1 MYIFVRPLLLLAILV
16 FAPAASAAL
25 TDSFTV
31 YPFDISITRVYESRV
46 CSTQSLMITITALSG
61 VEVVGGRA
69 ELLLYNGDSGTIAVK
84 DIPSANLSSGETLQL
99 IIRYRYCPGDPR
111 DPFILLKLVV
121 RNNVTGT
128 TTLRYFV
135 SRIVDMTLD
144 EALSRIRELEAEVD
158 KLRAL
163 LDERQRLIDALSAQI
178 GELKARIK
186 ELEAR
191 LDNERSK
198 SEALR
203 AELAK
208 ALAELNRTEALLRK
222 AEDRAAELE
231 LEVERLSLELASERT
246 LRAEAE
252 ARLNA
257 TLRRLEELRS
267 RYVDALRTIESLR
280 AELREVRDEAA
291 ELERRL
297 SELRNRY
304 EDLLSKYNELVGRHE
319 QLRESYMAL
328 KADYALYGTALMG
341 TIAALSAIA
350 PPAAIY
356 LRNKLLRRRNR
367 RPNGNGG
374 SAS

>member
-1 MYIFVRPLLLLAILV
+1 MLLLALLAL
-16 FAPAASAAL
+16 APVALAAL
-25 TDSFTV
+25 TDTFTV
-31 YPFDISITRVYESRV
+31 YPFDISVTRVYESRV
-46 CSTQSLMITITALSG
+46 CSTQTLIVAITALDD
-61 VEVVGGRA
+61 VEVLGGRA

-84 DIPSANLSSGETLQL
+84 GIPSANLSSGETLQL
-99 IIRYRYCPGDPR
+99 VIRYRYCPGDPR
-111 DPFILLKLVV
+111 DPLILLKLVV
-121 RNNVTGT
+121 ENNITGT

-135 SRIVDMTLD
+135 SRIVDVTLD
-144 EALSRIRELEAEVD
+144 EALARIRELETEVD

-163 LDERQRLIDALSAQI
+163 LDEKQRLIEVLSAQVN
-178 GELKARIK
+178 ELRARIR

-191 LDNERSK
+191 LDAERSK
-198 SEALR
+198 SESLSV
-203 AELAK
+203 ELAK
-208 ALAELNRTEALLRK
+208 ALAELNRTEELLRK
-222 AEDRAAELE
+222 AEDRVAELE
-231 LEVERLSLELASERT
+231 LEVERLGLELASEKT
-246 LRAEAE
+246 LRAEVE

-280 AELREVRDEAA
+280 AELREVRDEAD
-291 ELERRL
+291 ELARRL
-297 SELRNRY
+297 GELRKRY
-304 EDLLSKYNELVGRHE
+304 EDLLSRYNELVGRHE

-341 TIAALSAIA
+341 AIAALSVTA